1 MAELRSLVRPHR
13 SAAAM
18 RAMSTRSVRLR
29 AFGAVSALTLPSS
42 MTVSPV
48 IQRVPQPAPG
58 EGARGRAPV
67 SLGQAQN
74 RRRYCHLERTVPE
87 FPPVTEYR
95 HRRGSDSADPVDT
108 GDPTRSARVRARRL
122 RCHP

>member
-1 MAELRSLVRPHR
+1 MTAYV
-13 SAAAM
+13 AADLAIVHD
-18 RAMSTRSVRLR
+18 R
-29 AFGAVSALTLPSS
+29 LPSDS
-42 MTVSPV
+42 ACP
-48 IQRVPQPAPG
+48 PQPAPG
-58 EGARGRAPV
+58 EGARACSP

-95 HRRGSDSADPVDT
+95 HRCGSDSADPVDT

-122 RCHP
+122 WCHP